1 VRTLVHLSDL
11 HFGRVRDDVLKPLI
25 ESVNDARP
33 DLVAIS
39 GDLTMRA
46 RRIEFEQAA
55 KFLKSL
61 PSPQLVVPGN
71 HDLPHFNVWQ
81 SVSGPLDKYR
91 RYVSQ
96 DLEPFYADS
105 EIAVSGINT
114 ARPFS
119 FKGGRINRTQV
130 ARSLDRISG
139 LPPHVTRI
147 IVTHHP
153 FDLPERYHSRE
164 LVGRARMAL
173 ETFLEAGADVFLAG
187 HMHLT
192 YSGHTAERWKIRDY
206 AALVIQ
212 AGTATS
218 TRERDEFNAFNVIR
232 IQQERIEVESI
243 SWNGRRFERLRT
255 DCFNRTQQGWRNY
268 AAVQPPSIVITE
280 PVTNAASGEQR

>member
-1 VRTLVHLSDL
+1 MRTVVHLSDL
-11 HFGRVRDDVLKPLI
+11 HFSRVRDDVLAPLI
-25 ESVNDARP
+25 EAVHEAQP

-46 RRIEFEQAA
+46 RRAEFEQAA
-55 KFLKSL
+55 KFLESL
-61 PSPQLVVPGN
+61 PSPRIVAPGN
-71 HDLPHFNVWQ
+71 HDLPHFNPWQ
-81 SVSGPLDKYR
+81 SVSDPFEKYKR
-91 RYVSQ
+91 HISP
-96 DLEPFYADS
+96 DLEPFHADS

-114 ARPFS
+114 ARPFRYR
-119 FKGGRINRTQV
+119 GGRINRAQV
-130 ARSLDRISG
+130 SRALDRIAG

-147 IVTHHP
+147 VMTHHP
-153 FDLPERYHSRE
+153 FDLPGQFRSRE

-192 YSGHTAERWKIRDY
+192 YSGHTAERWKIRNY

-232 IQQERIEVESI
+232 IQRERIEVDPM
-243 SWNGRRFERLRT
+243 SWNGSRFARLRT
-255 DCFNRTQQGWRNY
+255 DCFTRTPHGWRSY
-268 AAVQPPSIVITE
+268 AAVQPPSIVITD
-280 PVTNAASGEQR
+280 PVTNAASGEHR